1 MSHDRTS
8 VLPSALIV
16 GGERLSTASGGVLEH
31 VHPASGEVQA
41 TLPLAGAAEVDQA
54 VAAARAALPVWR
66 AWDPVARR
74 RALMRLADLFRQ
86 HADEISTIHS
96 LETGMPF
103 TQADWPTQWGIDWL
117 EDAAGWADKLY
128 GDTVPLGQQ
137 GLFNFTSIEPYGVVG
152 AILTWNGSVGAFGMA
167 AGPALAAGCTVVV
180 KPSELSPFGPI
191 RAAELALEAGF
202 PPGVVNVVVGGPEAG
217 EALVSHPGISK
228 IAFTGG
234 GATAKR
240 IAVSAAQNLT
250 PCIFELGGKS
260 ASIVFGDADLSKAI
274 GHAQFVSVHAGQQ
287 CTLGSRM
294 FVHSS
299 VFEEF
304 NDRLARA
311 MEEVRVG
318 LPFDAASQMGPVI
331 NQTAIDRVTGLVERA
346 RSYGEVRA
354 GGERLGGELGD
365 GYFFPPTLVSG
376 VTNDSEL
383 ARTEVFG
390 PVLATIQ
397 FQDEDE
403 VVAMANDSEFGL
415 AGYVF
420 SENVSR
426 VHRVVPQLDTGN
438 VGVNGAF
445 VTAGPTVPFGGR
457 KASGYGKQG
466 GLAGVMEFVNTKT
479 VTMAVGTG
487 TSTPTGH

>member
-1 MSHDRTS
+1 MNSDRTS
-8 VLPSALIV
+8 VLPTKLII
-16 GGERLSTASGGVLEH
+16 GDQRLETSTGGVLEH
-31 VHPASGEVQA
+31 IHPASGKVQA
-41 TLPLAGAAEVDQA
+41 SLPLAGAAEVDQA
-54 VAAARAALPVWR
+54 VAAAAAALPVWR
-66 AWDPVARR
+66 SWDPVARR
-74 RALMRLADLFRQ
+74 RALMRLADLFRE

-128 GDTVPLGQQ
+128 GDTVPIGSQ
-137 GLFNFTSIEPYGVVG
+137 GLFNYTSIEPYGVVG

-202 PPGVVNVVVGGPEAG
+202 PPGVINVLPGGPEAG

-234 GATAKR
+234 GSTAKR

-260 ASIVFGDADLSKAI
+260 ASIIFGDADLSAAI
-274 GHAQFVSVHAGQQ
+274 AHSQFVSVHAGQQ

-294 FVHSS
+294 FVHTS

-304 NDRLARA
+304 NDRLASA
-311 MEEVRVG
+311 LTAVNVG
-318 LPFDAASQMGPVI
+318 RPFDEGSQMGPVI
-331 NQTAIDRVTGLVERA
+331 NQAAVDRVHGLVDRA

-354 GGERLGGELGD
+354 GGSRLGGDLSD
-365 GYFFPPTLVSG
+365 GFFFPPTLVSG
-376 VTNDSEL
+376 ITNDSEL

-390 PVLATIQ
+390 PVLATIP
-397 FQDEDE
+397 FEDEDE
-403 VVAMANDSEFGL
+403 AIAMANDSEFGL
-415 AGYVF
+415 SGYIF
-420 SENVSR
+420 SSDISR
-426 VHRVVPQLDTGN
+426 VHRVAPKLDTGN

-445 VTAGPTVPFGGR
+445 VTAGPTLPFGGR
-457 KASGYGKQG
+457 KQSGYGKQG
-466 GLAGVMEFVNTKT
+466 GLAGVMEFAHVKT
-479 VTMAVGTG
+479 VTIKLANP
-487 TSTPTGH
+487 S

>member
-1 MSHDRTS
+1 MTSDRTS
-8 VLPSALIV
+8 VLPTTLLI
-16 GGERLSTASGGVLEH
+16 GDERLATTSGGVLEH
-31 VHPASGEVQA
+31 VNPASGKVHA
-41 TLPLAGAAEVDQA
+41 SLPLAGAAEIDQA
-54 VAAARAALPVWR
+54 VAAAQAALPVWR
-66 AWDPVARR
+66 SWNPSARR
-74 RALMRLADLFRQ
+74 RALMKLADLFRQ
-86 HADEISTIHS
+86 HAEEISTIHS

-128 GDTVPLGQQ
+128 GDTVPISSQ
-137 GLFNFTSIEPYGVVG
+137 GLFNYTSVEPYGVVG

-202 PPGVVNVVVGGPEAG
+202 PPGVINVVPGGAEAG

-234 GATAKR
+234 GQTAKR

-260 ASIVFGDADLSKAI
+260 ASITFGDADLSAAVA
-274 GHAQFVSVHAGQQ
+274 HASFVAVHAGQQ

-294 FVHSS
+294 FVHTS

-304 NDRLARA
+304 NDRVASALEA
-311 MEEVRVG
+311 VKVG
-318 LPFDAASQMGPVI
+318 RPFDEQSQMGPVI
-331 NQTAIDRVTGLVERA
+331 NQAAIERIHGLVDRA

-354 GGERLGGELGD
+354 GGTRLGGDLSD

-376 VTNDSEL
+376 ITNDSEL

-390 PVLATIQ
+390 PVLATIP
-397 FQDEDE
+397 FEDEDE
-403 VVAMANDSEFGL
+403 VIAMANDSEFGL
-415 AGYVF
+415 AGYIF
-420 SENVSR
+420 SSDVSR
-426 VHRVVPQLDTGN
+426 VHRVTPQLDTGN

-445 VTAGPTVPFGGR
+445 VTAGPTLPFGGR

-466 GLAGVMEFVNTKT
+466 GLAGVMEFVQLKT
-479 VTMAVGTG
+479 VTIKLGDA
-487 TSTPTGH
+487 S